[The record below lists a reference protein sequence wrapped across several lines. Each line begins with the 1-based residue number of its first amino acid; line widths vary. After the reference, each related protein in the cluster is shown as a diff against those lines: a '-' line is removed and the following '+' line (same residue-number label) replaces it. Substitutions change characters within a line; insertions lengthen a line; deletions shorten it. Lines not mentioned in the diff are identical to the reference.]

1 MVVRDGLIATIFA
14 GVLFGTTVPL
24 IKLGLDLG
32 IPPNLFVELRFA
44 IASAVIILFLRG
56 AGWVRWSLFRSRQ
69 IWIIGFVNAA
79 GYVTQFQ
86 GQNLVSASNAALI
99 ISTAALMIPVMSLVQ
114 FHEKLGWRKIV
125 GVSAGFVGTILVVT
139 RGQGFQLASSE
150 LIGDILILATAVTIA
165 LFFILSKGLVEK
177 NGGRPV
183 TGGMVIMTSL
193 MILPT
198 VPFDQNLSLNFPA
211 EAWLAVVLL
220 AIPATVGS
228 YYLLM
233 KGLESVSATISS
245 IILPIEV
252 IVAVA
257 LSVILFSD
265 PFNLYSGTGAT
276 LIVVGVILVSTAAGT

>member
-1 MVVRDGLIATIFA
+1 MTARDGLLATILA

-24 IKLGLDLG
+24 IKLGLDLK

-44 IASAVIILFLRG
+44 IASAVVIILLRRS
-56 AGWVRWSLFRSRQ
+56 GWVQWPLFRTRQ
-69 IWIIGFVNAA
+69 IWTVGLVNAV

-86 GQNLVSASNAALI
+86 GQNLVSSSNAALI
-99 ISTAALMIPVMSLVQ
+99 ISTAALMIPIISLVHM
-114 FHEKLGWRKIV
+114 HERLGWRKIV
-125 GVSAGFVGTILVVT
+125 GVSSGFVGTILVVT

-150 LIGDILILATAVTIA
+150 LIGDLLILATAVTIA
-165 LFFILSKGLVEK
+165 LFFVLSKGLVEK

-183 TGGMVIMTSL
+183 TGGILIITSL
-193 MILPT
+193 MILPSI
-198 VPFDQNLSLNFPA
+198 PFDQNLSLSFPA
-211 EAWLAVVLL
+211 EAWAAVLLL

-233 KGLESVSATISS
+233 KGLESVTATVSS

-265 PFNLYSGTGAT
+265 PFNVYSATGAT
-276 LIVVGVILVSTAAGT
+276 LIIAGVILVSTAA